1 MSGALPY
8 LVLLALA
15 VVAANLPFVSERV
28 LFLVKAEGGRQK
40 RFGWRLLE
48 LFLLYVLL
56 GLFARLLEGRL
67 GQVYPQGWEFYAV
80 TACLF
85 LVLAYPG
92 FVWRYLWQNKR
103 RELT

>member
-15 VVAANLPFVSERV
+15 GLAANLPFFSERV
-28 LFLVKAEGGRQK
+28 LFLLKPGQGAK
-40 RFGWRLLE
+40 RLGWRLLE
-48 LFLLYVLL
+48 LLLLYVVL
-56 GLFARLLEGRL
+56 GAFARLVEGRL

-92 FVWRYLWQNKR
+92 FVWRYLWKSKR